1 MERPD
6 SRFVTLG
13 GVQVHYLQ
21 AGEGPT
27 VLLVHGLGASVAT
40 WRQNIDPLAAAGYR
54 VLALDLP
61 GHGDS
66 DKPRDLSYDPVAGAE
81 LLLRFLR
88 SQDVQQASVVGSSA
102 GGLVVSLFALAYPEL
117 VEKVVLVA
125 SGGLGRRVS
134 WLLRAMSVPGLGE
147 LMYHPKLRNFDDL
160 SRYIF
165 FQPPPFLEEV
175 LREMIRLRNLPGS
188 RRATLKGV
196 RSSVNLFGLRQRC
209 YILHRLKGLS
219 KPMLTVWGEEDRILP
234 VSHAATVRREL
245 PQTIVRVI
253 PRCGHWPHMERAEEF
268 NELLL
273 RFLRGSL
280 DRNGDPTGDPT
291 GCLSS

>member
-1 MERPD
+1 MERLD
-6 SRFVTLG
+6 SQFVTLG

-21 AGEGPT
+21 AGAGPT
-27 VLLVHGLGASVAT
+27 VLLVHGLGTSMAT
-40 WRQNIDPLAAAGYR
+40 WRQNVDPLVAAGYR

-81 LLLRFLR
+81 LLHRFLR

-102 GGLVVSLFALAYPEL
+102 GGLVVSLFALAYPER
-117 VEKVVLVA
+117 VEKMVLVA

-134 WLLRAMSVPGLGE
+134 WLLRVMSVPGLGE
-147 LMYHPKLRNFDDL
+147 LVYQPKRQNYADL

-165 FQPPPFLEEV
+165 FQSPPFVEEV
-175 LREMIRLRNLPGS
+175 LHEMFRVRNLPGS
-188 RRATLKGV
+188 RRAALKGV
-196 RSSVNLFGLRQRC
+196 RSSVNLFGQQPRR
-209 YILHRLKGLS
+209 YILNRLKGLS
-219 KPMLTVWGEEDRILP
+219 KPMMTVWGEEDRILP

-245 PQTIVRVI
+245 PQSIVRVI

-268 NELLL
+268 NELLI
-273 RFLRGSL
+273 RFLQGSL
-280 DRNGDPTGDPT
+280 DRTD
-291 GCLSS
+291 CLSPR

>member
-1 MERPD
+1 MERLD
-6 SRFVTLG
+6 SKFVTLG
-13 GVQVHYLQ
+13 GVKVHYLR

-27 VLLVHGLGASVAT
+27 VLLVHGLGTSVVT
-40 WRQNIDPLAAAGYR
+40 WRQNVDPLVSAGYR

-81 LLLRFLR
+81 LLRHFLQ
-88 SQDVQQASVVGSSA
+88 SQDVQQASLVGSSA
-102 GGLVVSLFALAYPEL
+102 GGLVVSLFALAYPER
-117 VEKVVLVA
+117 VEKMVLVA
-125 SGGLGRRVS
+125 PGGLGRRVS
-134 WLLRAMSVPGLGE
+134 WVLRLMSVPGLGE
-147 LMYHPKLRNFDDL
+147 LIYHPKLQNDNDL
-160 SRYIF
+160 SRQLF
-165 FQPPPFLEEV
+165 FQPPPFLEDV
-175 LREMIRLRNLPGS
+175 LREMSRVRNLPGS

-196 RSSVNLFGLRQRC
+196 RSSVNLFGQRQRR

-219 KPMLTVWGEEDRILP
+219 KPMMTVWGEEDRILP

-268 NELLL
+268 NELLI

-280 DRNGDPTGDPT
+280 DRAGDRT
-291 GCLSS
+291 GCLSPQ

>member
-1 MERPD
+1 MERLD
-6 SRFVTLG
+6 SKFVTLG
-13 GVQVHYLQ
+13 GVKVHYLR

-27 VLLVHGLGASVAT
+27 VLLVHGLGTSVVT
-40 WRQNIDPLAAAGYR
+40 WRQNVDPLVSAGYC

-81 LLLRFLR
+81 LLRHFLQ
-88 SQDVQQASVVGSSA
+88 SQDVQQASLVGSSA
-102 GGLVVSLFALAYPEL
+102 GGLVVSLFALAYPER
-117 VEKVVLVA
+117 VEKMVLVA

-134 WLLRAMSVPGLGE
+134 WVLRLMSVPGLGE
-147 LMYHPKLRNFDDL
+147 LIYHPKLQNDNDL
-160 SRYIF
+160 SRQLF
-165 FQPPPFLEEV
+165 FQPPPFLEDV
-175 LREMIRLRNLPGS
+175 LREMSRVRNLPGS

-196 RSSVNLFGLRQRC
+196 RSSVNLFGQRQRR

-219 KPMLTVWGEEDRILP
+219 KPMMTVWGEEDRILP

-268 NELLL
+268 NELLI

-280 DRNGDPTGDPT
+280 DRAGDRT
-291 GCLSS
+291 GCLSPQ

>member
-1 MERPD
+1 MERLD
-6 SRFVTLG
+6 SKFITLG
-13 GVQVHYLQ
+13 GVKVHYLQ
-21 AGEGPT
+21 VGEGPT
-27 VLLVHGLGASVAT
+27 VLLVHGLGTSMVT
-40 WRQNIDPLAAAGYR
+40 WQRNVDPLVAAGYR

-66 DKPRDLSYDPVAGAE
+66 DKPRNLSYDPVAGAE
-81 LLLRFLR
+81 LLLQFLQ
-88 SQDVQQASVVGSSA
+88 SQGVQQASVVGSSA
-102 GGLVVSLFALAYPEL
+102 GGLVVSLFALANPER
-117 VEKVVLVA
+117 VEKMVLVA

-134 WLLRAMSVPGLGE
+134 WLLRVMSVPGLGE
-147 LMYHPKLRNFDDL
+147 LVYQPKLQKFNDL

-175 LREMIRLRNLPGS
+175 LHEMSRVRNLPGS
-188 RRATLKGV
+188 RRAALQGV
-196 RSSVNLFGLRQRC
+196 RSSVNLFGLRQRR

-219 KPMLTVWGEEDRILP
+219 KPMMTVWGAEDRILP

-268 NELLL
+268 NELLI

-280 DRNGDPTGDPT
+280 ERTC
-291 GCLSS
+291 CLSGQ